1 MAALHPILQA
11 LLKLG
16 DPTGRPPDKDRQ
28 GASFFAEGRF
38 AARDLEVR
46 VNGHGLLDQP
56 LTAAQAQQLHDL
68 SRPSQFGHRERTL
81 LDRKVRHSGEI
92 GADDVEL
99 APDGPAWT
107 RLLKQVSQELGSD
120 PLEAW
125 MHKLLIYGPG
135 QFFKPHQD
143 TEKREGMVGTLVLIW
158 PCPHIGGA
166 LRVQHADQT
175 TTFASQQLQ
184 SVDVRWCAFY
194 ADCRHEVLPVEEG
207 WRVALTY
214 DLVVPRVIRS
224 PRAQAPDPEVLAAL
238 GAHFQSGERDISRPW
253 VLMLDHEYTEHG
265 LRWHLIK
272 GHDRERV
279 GALRDAADALGLT
292 VHLALMQVQESW
304 TAVTEYRGRHQRG
317 GAVTP
322 DELIERSFSLDFW
335 VDRDGRVGPHA
346 SLSIQASDTESFTE
360 TGPEHL
366 VNEEYEGYMGNWGE
380 TLDYWYRRA
389 ALVIQSPAAAERSRF
404 SLDFAGAL
412 KSLRALA
419 RGPEASRQQAVE
431 QIHRVQDLLTRQVTS
446 QGRKLLS
453 AYAELAA
460 SMPAD
465 ETSLGLVR
473 DFNPATFT
481 PLDARALKL
490 LQAAKGEAWLLLLIQ
505 AWTELKEDWRQRLQF
520 RASTFDLHQ
529 DEDEDEDEDG
539 NQQGDD
545 AHGARAGTAAPR
557 DGYSGLWPKELPRF
571 ITACLEKGLT
581 PGVVEALFESLW
593 FSNLRQKDAQEARL
607 SPAARKASQAARIK
621 AAVELVLAL
630 QVAPQPSVHLARV
643 MEHALCQPALY
654 PLTELAGLVLA
665 YGTVGGALRE
675 RVLQALH
682 TALAQP
688 LRSADDHSLAHIE
701 WTCPCADCRP
711 VHSWA
716 RSSAADALILAMAQ
730 ARREHVTQKVTESG
744 APFRLE
750 TLRQGSPHKLKLHKP
765 TRLHEQEAEQR
776 GRWMAA
782 LRQVTTPMPVPR
794 GIPGP

>member
-1 MAALHPILQA
+1 MAALHPILQS

-16 DPTGRPPDKDRQ
+16 DPMGRPQSKANNSK

-38 AARDLEVR
+38 AARDLGVR

-92 GADDVEL
+92 DADDLEL

-107 RLLKQVSQELGSD
+107 RLLKQVSQELGSG

-125 MHKLLIYGPG
+125 VHKLLIYGPG

-158 PCPHIGGA
+158 PCAHIGGA

-184 SVDVRWCAFY
+184 SDDIRWCAFY

-214 DLVVPRVIRS
+214 DLVVPKVVRS

-238 GAHFQSGERDISRPW
+238 GAHFQSGERDTSRPW

-389 ALVIQSPAAAERSRF
+389 ALVIQSPAAAERSSF
-404 SLDFAGAL
+404 AIDFDGA
-412 KSLRALA
+412 LRALGELA
-419 RGPEASRQQAVE
+419 RGSESDRQLAALRVE
-431 QIHRVQDLLTRQVTS
+431 RVGDLLRRQAA
-446 QGRKLLS
+446 QRGRSLLAS
-453 AYAELAA
+453 YGQIAA
-460 SMPAD
+460 SLPD
-465 ETSLGLVR
+465 ETSAHKLMAP
-473 DFNPATFT
+473 FKPARFT
-481 PLDARALKL
+481 PTDAKTLA
-490 LQAAKGEAWLLLLIQ
+490 
-505 AWTELKEDWRQRLQF
+505 RLQSS
-520 RASTFDLHQ
+520 RGESWVRELIRQWAPDAGSSTDNWRSSWGS
-529 DEDEDEDEDG
+529 EDG
-539 NQQGDD
+539 PVD
-545 AHGARAGTAAPR
+545 P
-557 DGYSGLWPKELPRF
+557 GYGQLWPSPLRAF
-571 ITACLEKGLT
+571 VAACTSAGLSS
-581 PGVVEALFESLW
+581 GVVDEFCESLW
-593 FSNLRQKDAQEARL
+593 FPVLRQLDIQQRRATPVAR
-607 SPAARKASQAARIK
+607 SAALPERIHAASQLAEVVADGRGGRGAIAAQ
-621 AAVELVLAL
+621 LVDHVCAS
-630 QVAPQPSVHLARV
+630 PS
-643 MEHALCQPALY
+643 LY
-654 PLTELAGLVLA
+654 PETDWAPLVQAFGSANLMA
-665 YGTVGGALRE
+665 SPLRE
-675 RVLQALH
+675 RAISSLSIVLG
-682 TALAQP
+682 QP
-688 LRSADDHSLAHIE
+688 ERLADDHSLQNVEWVCHCVDCTSMQQWAH
-701 WTCPCADCRP
+701 
-711 VHSWA
+711 
-716 RSSAADALILAMAQ
+716 SAEAQPLLIAMAEP
-730 ARREHVTQKVTESG
+730 RRAHLTSKIREAG
-744 APFRLE
+744 APLVLE
-750 TLRQGSPHKLKLHKP
+750 TIRQGSPHKLRLSKP
-765 TRLHEQEAEQR
+765 TDLRAREQAERARWQR
-776 GRWMAA
+776 DLELLRA
-782 LRQVTTPMPVPR
+782 LA
-794 GIPGP
+794 